1 MNNLANTY
9 GSVGRLD
16 DAAAMHQRTLEFR
29 QRVLPEDHPT
39 IGAALCYGCDDCGLF
54 DFKLKLTLLSRHL
67 NEQSCQ
73 YVL

>member
-9 GSVGRLD
+9 GSVGRLE

-54 DFKLKLTLLSRHL
+54 DFS
-67 NEQSCQ
+67 
-73 YVL
+73 

>member
-9 GSVGRLD
+9 GSVGRLE

-39 IGAALCYGCDDCGLF
+39 IGAALCYGCDDCLISAEI
-54 DFKLKLTLLSRHL
+54 DALIKAP
-67 NEQSCQ
+67 Q
-73 YVL
+73 